1 MGHSNF
7 FRKKS
12 IAQIAA
18 EADSLDQ
25 GEHTLK
31 KTLSLRDITSLGIA
45 AIIGAGIFSTIG
57 NASAAGGPAVI
68 LLFIFI
74 AIACSFS
81 AMSYAEFASSI
92 PISGSAYTYA
102 YAAFGELTASG

>member
-1 MGHSNF
+1 MNHL

-12 IAQIAA
+12 IQRILK
-18 EADSLDQ
+18 ESESNERSL
-25 GEHTLK
+25 HRN
-31 KTLSLRDITSLGIA
+31 LSLRDLTSMGIA

-74 AIACSFS
+74 AVACSFS
-81 AMSYAEFASSI
+81 AMSYAEFASGI

-102 YAAFGELTASG
+102 YASFGELIAW